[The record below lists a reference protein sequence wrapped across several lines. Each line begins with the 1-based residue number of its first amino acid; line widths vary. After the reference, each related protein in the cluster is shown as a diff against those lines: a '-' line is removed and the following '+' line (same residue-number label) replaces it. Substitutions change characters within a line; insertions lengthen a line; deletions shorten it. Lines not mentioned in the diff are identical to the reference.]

1 MKGTMHTSVFEKSIK
16 EIESSRP
23 NAIDAAMEIIS
34 LCRTHLWE
42 LRDKVIDQGF
52 LNGQEEIHFFKC
64 TKQLPMVNLI
74 YYTEILD
81 FELNFPTTDSKAQ
94 RKLIK
99 TKSKKWNAF
108 LRIHSDFSKYMRL
121 KLSHFD
127 THYFTRKYTTVY
139 YGKYKPSYMLDPL
152 FNTSHDRLWARIQA
166 YRRALKYVQNRLGN
180 LGETKYPNELR
191 WTSSKVALTELVYA
205 LYHAGAINHGKA
217 DIKQI
222 AQAFE
227 QLFHF
232 NFGDIYRTYIEIC
245 ARKKDR
251 AKFLDELSYRLSK
264 NMGKGDA

>member
-1 MKGTMHTSVFEKSIK
+1 MKRKMHKSVFEKSIQ
-16 EIESSRP
+16 EIESSRS

-34 LCRTHLWE
+34 RCRTHLWE
-42 LRDKVIDQGF
+42 LRENVVEQGF
-52 LNGQEEIHFFKC
+52 LNDQEEIHFFKC

-81 FELNFPTTDSKAQ
+81 FELNFPTTDSKGQ

-108 LRIHSDFSKYMRL
+108 LRVHSDFSKYMRL
-121 KLSHFD
+121 KLVHFD
-127 THYFTRKYTTVY
+127 TQYFTRKFTTVY

-166 YRRALKYVQNRLGN
+166 YRRSLKYVQNRWENLSGN
-180 LGETKYPNELR
+180 NETGNLR

-205 LYHAGAINHGKA
+205 LYHAGVINHGKA

-232 NFGDIYRTYIEIC
+232 NLGDIYRTYIEIC
-245 ARKKDR
+245 SRKKDR
-251 AKFLDELSYRLSK
+251 AKFLDELSYRLSQ
-264 NMGKGDA
+264 NIEKGDA